1 MKVLILLAIVIGVA
15 IIMPIATIWSLNALF
30 PALAIPLTLD
40 TWMAALILSGIVS
53 GSSGFTYRGNK

>member
-1 MKVLILLAIVIGVA
+1 MKILILLAIVVAVA

-40 TWMAALILSGIVS
+40 TWMATLILSGIVS
-53 GSSGFTYRGNK
+53 GNGISFGGKK

>member
-15 IIMPIATIWSLNALF
+15 FIMPCAIIFSLNALF
-30 PALAIPLTLD
+30 PALAIPLTFD
-40 TWMAALILSGIVS
+40 TWMAALILSGVVS

>member
-1 MKVLILLAIVIGVA
+1 MKILILLAIVVAVA

-40 TWMAALILSGIVS
+40 TWMATLILSGIVS
-53 GSSGFTYRGNK
+53 GSTGFTYRGNK

>member
-1 MKVLILLAIVIGVA
+1 MKILILLAIVVAVA

-40 TWMAALILSGIVS
+40 TWMATLILSGIVS

>member
-1 MKVLILLAIVIGVA
+1 MKILILLAIVIAVA

-30 PALAIPLTLD
+30 PALAIPLTFD
-40 TWMAALILSGIVS
+40 TWMATLILSGIVS

>member
-1 MKVLILLAIVIGVA
+1 MKILILLAIVVAVA

-30 PALAIPLTLD
+30 PALAIPLTID
-40 TWMAALILSGIVS
+40 TWMATLILSGIVS